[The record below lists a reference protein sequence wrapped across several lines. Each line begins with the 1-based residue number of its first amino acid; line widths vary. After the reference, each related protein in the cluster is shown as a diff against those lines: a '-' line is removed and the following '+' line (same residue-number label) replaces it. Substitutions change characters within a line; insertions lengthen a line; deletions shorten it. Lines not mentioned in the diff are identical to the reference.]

1 MKLKAII
8 YILCLM
14 QILFAN
20 EDTQKWSGTYNFS
33 ENVDS
38 QNIDLSKSRQ
48 QIFRFLD
55 CNDEGCLA
63 EYESLHKYATCEIR
77 KDDRML
83 SLKILSPKEA
93 ILRLKT
99 KDEHNAEKI
108 CELTLQ
114 KTQKGFRVENPL
126 NAIESCN
133 TSLSIFESCGAE
145 TNPDWTMEFIK
156 EQ

>member
-1 MKLKAII
+1 MRLKAII
-8 YILCLM
+8 CILCLM
-14 QILFAN
+14 QILFASGSVQ
-20 EDTQKWSGTYNFS
+20 EWSGTYSFS

-48 QIFRFLD
+48 QTFRFLD
-55 CNDEGCLA
+55 CNNEFCLA
-63 EYESLHKYATCEIR
+63 EYESLYKYAICEIR

-93 ILRLKT
+93 ILYLKIQDENNT
-99 KDEHNAEKI
+99 KTMCKVI
-108 CELTLQ
+108 LQ
-114 KTQKGFRVENPL
+114 KTQKGFKAKNPL

-133 TSLSIFESCGAE
+133 ISLSIFESCGAG